1 MMGFSATSQWKVS
14 AARATST
21 LGFNCVLN
29 GQRLLKYPL
38 SKKVGH
44 AKIYD
49 ILFRAKNKERE
60 RERKKDRERE
70 KDRQNKKNMTRNRK
84 LHNACWL

>member
-21 LGFNCVLN
+21 VGFNCVLN
-29 GQRLLKYPL
+29 GQCLLKYPL

-60 RERKKDRERE
+60 REREKERQREGERQTDKIKKI
-70 KDRQNKKNMTRNRK
+70 
-84 LHNACWL
+84 